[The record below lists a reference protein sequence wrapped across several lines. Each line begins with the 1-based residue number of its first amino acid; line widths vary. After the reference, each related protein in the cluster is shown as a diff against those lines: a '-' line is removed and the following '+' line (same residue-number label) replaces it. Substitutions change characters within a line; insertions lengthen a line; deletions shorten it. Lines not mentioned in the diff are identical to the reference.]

1 MDIDLVGLA
10 FRWLH
15 ILPAIAAVGGA
26 MFMRFAL
33 LPSMP
38 TLPDETR
45 RGFHEAIRS
54 RWAKVVMA
62 SIGLLLISGLYNIAI
77 IESQKKIP
85 EDEQGMYRALFGIKF
100 LLALVIFFISSAM
113 VGRSQ
118 AFDKIRQNARF
129 WLTLN
134 VVLAVVLVCIS
145 GALRLT
151 RDIGNP
157 QGKSDATVQL
167 KPPHHRSQGQR
178 AGQLS
183 VVPRRGR
190 SHG

>member
-1 MDIDLVGLA
+1 MDIDLLGLL

-15 ILPAIAAVGGA
+15 ILPAIAAVGGT

-33 LPSMP
+33 LPSVQG
-38 TLPDETR
+38 LPDETR
-45 RGFHEAIRS
+45 RGLHEAVRS

-62 SIGLLLISGLYNIAI
+62 SIALLLLSGLYNIAI
-77 IESQKKIP
+77 IESQKKVP

-100 LLALVIFFISSAM
+100 LLALVIFFIASAL

-134 VVLAVVLVCIS
+134 LVLAVILVCIS

-157 QGKSDATVQL
+157 QGKSDATVEL
-167 KPPHHRSQGQR
+167 PTP
-178 AGQLS
+178 L
-183 VVPRRGR
+183 VPTERHLGRR
-190 SHG
+190 HG